1 MTQEEAEGL
10 YNFFNLI
17 RQEYNVNG
25 PSVIKLVVSS
35 LKHTRDTQ
43 GVVDTMQEN
52 LNKPLELTNISKQK
66 VYGIGESVVFTLR
79 IKNRG
84 GYTTFYY
91 DYRDVVYSEL
101 SKDTSPLPNYE
112 KETFKFDINNLPNF

>member
-112 KETFKFDINNLPNF
+112 KETFKFDINNLSNF